1 MIDLSTA
8 VAVTKVTFLKCSKS
22 EILRKNMNKYR
33 KLLEKVKLKKEQFL
47 LLWKS
52 PVLLLQTEL
61 RALFSAFLKFFSR
74 SNIQKVRQNNEK
86 QKINK
91 NRMIDLSTAVA
102 VTKVTF

>member
-1 MIDLSTA
+1 
-8 VAVTKVTFLKCSKS
+8 
-22 EILRKNMNKYR
+22 MNKYR

-61 RALFSAFLKFFSR
+61 RALFSALFKFFSR